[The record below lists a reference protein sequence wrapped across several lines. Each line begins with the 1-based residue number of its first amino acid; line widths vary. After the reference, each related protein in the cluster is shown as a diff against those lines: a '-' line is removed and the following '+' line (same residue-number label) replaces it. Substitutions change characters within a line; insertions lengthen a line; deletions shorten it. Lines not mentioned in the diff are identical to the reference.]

1 MQALLGK
8 KIHLRALEPQDIDF
22 LFAVENDESFWEVS
36 STQTPFS
43 RFILEQYIASAH
55 QDIHEVKQLRLI
67 IAENATKNKVGMIDL
82 FNFNPQHKRAG
93 VGILIIDSEQH
104 KGYAS
109 EALQLLIDYSFIQL
123 NLHQLFANITSD
135 NTKSLTLFKKHSFLK
150 VGTKKEWVLSKGKFK
165 DEVLFQLINNGKH

>member
-67 IAENATKNKVGMIDL
+67 IAENTTKNKVGMIDL
-82 FNFNPQHKRAG
+82 FDFNPQHKRAG

-123 NLHQLFANITSD
+123 NLHQLFANITPD
-135 NTKSLTLFKKHSFLK
+135 NTKSLTLFKKHNFLK

-165 DEVLFQLINNGKH
+165 DEVLFQLINGKR

>member
-1 MQALLGK
+1 MQALTGK
-8 KIHLRALEPQDIDF
+8 KIHLRALEPIDIDF

-67 IAENATKNKVGMIDL
+67 IAENTSKKSVGMIDL
-82 FNFNPQHKRAG
+82 FDFNPQHKRAG

-104 KGYAS
+104 NGYAS
-109 EALQLLIDYSFIQL
+109 DALQLLIDYCFKQL
-123 NLHQLFANITSD
+123 NLHQLFANITTD
-135 NTKSLTLFKKHSFLK
+135 NAQSLALFKKHNFLK
-150 VGTKKEWVLSKGKFK
+150 VGTKKEWIFSKGIFK
-165 DEVLFQLINNGKH
+165 DEILFQLINK

>member
-8 KIHLRALEPQDIDF
+8 KIHLRALEPEDIDF
-22 LFAVENDESFWEVS
+22 LFAIENDESYWEVS

-67 IAENATKNKVGMIDL
+67 IAENSTKNRVGMIDL
-82 FNFNPQHKRAG
+82 FNFNSQHKRAG
-93 VGILIIDSEQH
+93 VGILIIDCEQH

-109 EALQLLIDYSFIQL
+109 EALQLLIDYSFSQL

-135 NTKSLTLFKKHSFLK
+135 NAKSLALFKKHDFMK
-150 VGTKKEWVLSKGKFK
+150 VGVKKEWVLSMGEFK
-165 DEVLFQLINNGKH
+165 DEVLFQLINV

>member
-1 MQALLGK
+1 MQALTGK

-22 LFAVENDESFWEVS
+22 LFAVENDESYWEVS

-43 RFILEQYIASAH
+43 RFILEQYIANAH

-67 IAENATKNKVGMIDL
+67 IVENESNKNVGFIDL
-82 FNFNPQHKRAG
+82 FDFIPQHRRAG

-109 EALQLLIDYSFIQL
+109 EALQLLIDYSFKQL

-135 NTKSLTLFKKHSFLK
+135 NTKSLSLFKKHNFLK
-150 VGTKKEWVLSKGKFK
+150 VGIKKEWVFSKGNFK
-165 DEVLFQLINNGKH
+165 DEVLFQLINNS

>member
-1 MQALLGK
+1 MQALTGK

-22 LFAVENDESFWEVS
+22 LFAVENDESYWEVS

-43 RFILEQYIASAH
+43 RFILEQYIANAH

-67 IAENATKNKVGMIDL
+67 IVENESNKNVGFIDL
-82 FNFNPQHKRAG
+82 FDFIPQHRRAG

-109 EALQLLIDYSFIQL
+109 EALQLLIDYSFKQL

-135 NTKSLTLFKKHSFLK
+135 NTKSLSLFKKHNFLK
-150 VGTKKEWVLSKGKFK
+150 VGIKKEWVFFKGNFK
-165 DEVLFQLINNGKH
+165 DEVLFQLINNS